1 MPPFSSFLF
10 ISESLFITRC
20 KDIRTFSRKKSEF
33 SAFLTNLKDKIR
45 TDKATFRDKEDR
57 IGFLFRSLEGKARK
71 TLETRYDSIERPFS
85 GLAEI
90 IYLLTKTKDDSLS
103 YEDFCSYVKDSV
115 YYRKRDA
122 AVKRLD
128 AELVL
133 VSPVPL
139 VDFQG
144 RLASPLAEKKLLLDY
159 AARKLV
165 WPNDLPAL
173 AKYSL
178 SILLPKTPLLN
189 RQIDL
194 AV

>member
-1 MPPFSSFLF
+1 YSNSAK
-10 ISESLFITRC
+10 TRY
-20 KDIRTFSRKKSEF
+20 KDIRTFSRKKGEF

-45 TDKATFRDKEDR
+45 TDKATFRDEEDR

-71 TLETRYDSIERPFS
+71 TLETRYNSIERPFS
-85 GLAEI
+85 RLAEI

-103 YEDFCSYVKDSV
+103 YEDFCGYIKDS
-115 YYRKRDA
+115 A
-122 AVKRLD
+122 IKRLD

-133 VSPVPL
+133 
-139 VDFQG
+139 
-144 RLASPLAEKKLLLDY
+144 
-159 AARKLV
+159 
-165 WPNDLPAL
+165 PNDLPAL

-178 SILLPKTPLLN
+178 LILLPKTPLLN

>member
-1 MPPFSSFLF
+1 
-10 ISESLFITRC
+10 TRC
-20 KDIRTFSRKKSEF
+20 KDIRTFSRKKGEF

-45 TDKATFRDKEDR
+45 TDKATFRDEEDR
-57 IGFLFRSLEGKARK
+57 IGFLFRSLKGKARK
-71 TLETRYDSIERPFS
+71 TLETRYDSIEQPFS

-103 YEDFCSYVKDSV
+103 YEDFCGYVKDSV
-115 YYRKRDA
+115 YCRKRDA

-128 AELVL
+128 AKLVL
-133 VSPVPL
+133 
-139 VDFQG
+139 
-144 RLASPLAEKKLLLDY
+144 LAEKKLLLDY
-159 AARKLV
+159 AARKLI

-178 SILLPKTPLLN
+178 LILLPKTPLLN
-189 RQIDL
+189 RQIDP

>member
-1 MPPFSSFLF
+1 
-10 ISESLFITRC
+10 TRY
-20 KDIRTFSRKKSEF
+20 KDIRTFSRKKGEF

-45 TDKATFRDKEDR
+45 TDKATFRDEEDR

-90 IYLLTKTKDDSLS
+90 IYLLTKTKDNSLS
-103 YEDFCSYVKDSV
+103 YEDFCSYVKD
-115 YYRKRDA
+115 A

-128 AELVL
+128 TELVL
-133 VSPVPL
+133 
-139 VDFQG
+139 
-144 RLASPLAEKKLLLDY
+144 
-159 AARKLV
+159 
-165 WPNDLPAL
+165 PNDLPAL

-189 RQIDL
+189 RQIDP

>member
-1 MPPFSSFLF
+1 
-10 ISESLFITRC
+10 TRY
-20 KDIRTFSRKKSEF
+20 KDIRTFSRKKGEF

-45 TDKATFRDKEDR
+45 TNKATFRDEENR
-57 IGFLFRSLEGKARK
+57 IGFLFRSLEGKACK

-85 GLAEI
+85 GLAEM

-103 YEDFCSYVKDSV
+103 YEDFCGHVKDS
-115 YYRKRDA
+115 

-133 VSPVPL
+133 VSLVPL

-144 RLASPLAEKKLLLDY
+144 RLASP
-159 AARKLV
+159 
-165 WPNDLPAL
+165 PNDLPAL

-189 RQIDL
+189 RQIDP
-194 AV
+194 AVQANTERRN

>member
-1 MPPFSSFLF
+1 
-10 ISESLFITRC
+10 
-20 KDIRTFSRKKSEF
+20 
-33 SAFLTNLKDKIR
+33 
-45 TDKATFRDKEDR
+45 
-57 IGFLFRSLEGKARK
+57 
-71 TLETRYDSIERPFS
+71 
-85 GLAEI
+85 
-90 IYLLTKTKDDSLS
+90 LLTKTKDDSLS
-103 YEDFCSYVKDSV
+103 YEDFCSYVKDS
-115 YYRKRDA
+115 

>member
-1 MPPFSSFLF
+1 SSYQ
-10 ISESLFITRC
+10 ESDSGVAAVTR
-20 KDIRTFSRKKSEF
+20 RT
-33 SAFLTNLKDKIR
+33 N
-45 TDKATFRDKEDR
+45 TDPSGHATFRDEEDR
-57 IGFLFRSLEGKARK
+57 IGFLFRSLEGKACK

-103 YEDFCSYVKDSV
+103 YEDFCGYVKDS
-115 YYRKRDA
+115 A
-122 AVKRLD
+122 IKRLD

-133 VSPVPL
+133 
-139 VDFQG
+139 
-144 RLASPLAEKKLLLDY
+144 LAEKKLLLDY

-189 RQIDL
+189 RQIDP

>member
-1 MPPFSSFLF
+1 
-10 ISESLFITRC
+10 TRC
-20 KDIRTFSRKKSEF
+20 KDIRTFSRKKGEF

-45 TDKATFRDKEDR
+45 TDKATFRDEEDR
-57 IGFLFRSLEGKARK
+57 IGFLFCSLEGKACK
-71 TLETRYDSIERPFS
+71 TLET
-85 GLAEI
+85 
-90 IYLLTKTKDDSLS
+90 YLLTRTKDDSLS
-103 YEDFCSYVKDSV
+103 YKDFCGYVKDS
-115 YYRKRDA
+115 

-128 AELVL
+128 TKLVL
-133 VSPVPL
+133 VSLVPL

-144 RLASPLAEKKLLLDY
+144 RLASS
-159 AARKLV
+159 
-165 WPNDLPAL
+165 PNDLPAL

>member
-1 MPPFSSFLF
+1 
-10 ISESLFITRC
+10 
-20 KDIRTFSRKKSEF
+20 
-33 SAFLTNLKDKIR
+33 LKDKIR
-45 TDKATFRDKEDR
+45 TDKATFRDEEDR

-103 YEDFCSYVKDSV
+103 YEDFCGYIK
-115 YYRKRDA
+115 DA
-122 AVKRLD
+122 AIKRLD

-133 VSPVPL
+133 
-139 VDFQG
+139 
-144 RLASPLAEKKLLLDY
+144 
-159 AARKLV
+159 
-165 WPNDLPAL
+165 PNDLPAL

-189 RQIDL
+189 RQIDP
-194 AV
+194 AI